1 MVLVCGGLKLDCGL
15 DCVAQCELRGR
26 AMVARLSSGR
36 SSTSEFA
43 ATTHVGGD
51 ASARAPTNDPVLLA
65 KYKRAKAE
73 LENVL
78 ESAQRMHV
86 ERDACRAKIQ
96 HTKATIECLRRDIA
110 RECEATARIRAERED
125 VELENARRRRVEHD
139 AWMTRAR
146 RATDASTDSVVVVDA
161 RIARDYAR
169 KLCEIDAMS
178 NKLRQPLQR

>member
-1 MVLVCGGLKLDCGL
+1 
-15 DCVAQCELRGR
+15 
-26 AMVARLSSGR
+26 MVARRLSFFRR

-43 ATTHVGGD
+43 MTHVGGD
-51 ASARAPTNDPVLLA
+51 SSARAPTDNPVA

-78 ESAQRMHV
+78 ENAQRMHV

-96 HTKATIECLRRDIA
+96 HTQAIIERLRRDIA
-110 RECEATARIRAERED
+110 RECQITARIRAERED
-125 VELENARRRRVEHD
+125 VEREHARRRRVEHD

-146 RATDASTDSVVVVDA
+146 RATNASTDSVVVIDA

-169 KLCEIDAMS
+169 KLREIDAMS

>member
-1 MVLVCGGLKLDCGL
+1 LDCGL
-15 DCVAQCELRGR
+15 DYVAQCELRGR
-26 AMVARLSSGR
+26 AMVARRLSSGR
-36 SSTSEFA
+36 SSTLSSGRSSEF

-125 VELENARRRRVEHD
+125 VERENARRRRVEHD

-146 RATDASTDSVVVVDA
+146 RATDASTDSVVAVDA

-169 KLCEIDAMS
+169 KLREIDAMS

>member
-1 MVLVCGGLKLDCGL
+1 M
-15 DCVAQCELRGR
+15 ARER
-26 AMVARLSSGR
+26 AMVARRLSSRR

-43 ATTHVGGD
+43 TTHVGGD
-51 ASARAPTNDPVLLA
+51 SSARAPTDDPVLIA

-96 HTKATIECLRRDIA
+96 HTQATIEVLRRDIA
-110 RECEATARIRAERED
+110 REYETSARIRTERED
-125 VELENARRRRVEHD
+125 VEREHARRRRVEHD

-146 RATDASTDSVVVVDA
+146 RATDASTYSAFVIDA

-169 KLCEIDAMS
+169 KLREIDAMS

>member
-15 DCVAQCELRGR
+15 DCVAQCELRER
-26 AMVARLSSGR
+26 AMVARRLSTGR
-36 SSTSEFA
+36 STSEF

-51 ASARAPTNDPVLLA
+51 ASARTPTDDPVLLA

-125 VELENARRRRVEHD
+125 VERESARRRRVEHD

-146 RATDASTDSVVVVDA
+146 RATDASTDSVAVVDA
-161 RIARDYAR
+161 RIVRDYAR
-169 KLCEIDAMS
+169 KLREIDAMS
-178 NKLRQPLQR
+178 NKLR